1 MAAESTRIWS
11 RRKLVTRLRALFR
24 GSSARSVYLFGYWGR
39 GTADAY
45 SDVDLVVI
53 ADSKRPFVER
63 FRDFPAV
70 FRLPFPIE
78 LLVYRLREFDE
89 TQRKGNPFIE
99 EVLRSGLKVL

>member
-1 MAAESTRIWS
+1 MWS

-24 GSSARSVYLFGYWGR
+24 GSSARSVYLFGSWGR

-53 ADSKRPFVER
+53 ADSERPFVER

-78 LLVYRLREFDE
+78 LLVYRPQEFDAMRRNE
-89 TQRKGNPFIE
+89 NPFIG